1 MPKGGEHCQKKGM
14 RDMFLFS
21 TGLFDVMFT
30 VVFVLVI
37 GAFVVTL
44 VRGIGQ
50 WNKNNQSPRLE
61 VEATVVSKRMSV
73 SHHHHA
79 NAGGAGMHTS
89 TSTSYYA
96 TFQVESGDRLEFSV
110 GGQEYGQLVEGDR
123 GRLRFQGTR
132 YLGFERS
139 L

>member
-1 MPKGGEHCQKKGM
+1 
-14 RDMFLFS
+14 MFLFS
-21 TGLFDVMFT
+21 MFDLMFT

-50 WNKNNQSPRLE
+50 WNKNNQSPRLD
-61 VEATVVSKRMSV
+61 VDAAVVAKRVNV
-73 SHHHHA
+73 SHHSHA
-79 NAGGAGMHTS
+79 NAGDATGAHGYHTTTS
-89 TSTSYYA
+89 TTYYA

-132 YLGFERS
+132 YLGFERGQ
-139 L
+139 